1 MSSYDIS
8 PAEQAYGS
16 MVTMCTA
23 FTDMIENNRN
33 NILAIQALVKSTK
46 LMMNR
51 IRQRDEPMSPSD
63 VLPTIGIAED
73 YAVAL
78 CPVEPMDAVGC
89 EELRERWEKINEAII
104 FIQTTI
110 LDANQSGALYTWA
123 EIAEACSAINQ
134 QIAVFE
140 EYSTDVAH

>member
-8 PAEQAYGS
+8 PAEQAHGS
-16 MVTMCTA
+16 IVTMCTA
-23 FTDMIENNRN
+23 FTDMIDNNRN

-51 IRQRDEPMSPSD
+51 IQQRDDPMSPSD

-73 YAVAL
+73 YAIAL

-89 EELRERWEKINEAII
+89 EELREHWEKINEALI

-110 LDANQSGALYTWA
+110 LEANKPGALYTWS
-123 EIAEACSAINQ
+123 EIAEACSDINHN
-134 QIAVFE
+134 ISIFE
-140 EYSTDVAH
+140 EYSSDS